1 MGNYDN
7 NYHIQFSCVG
17 VRNNT
22 HCVCMWRN
30 KLRYSTQQLQITTF
44 CYLCT
49 SFFFI
54 EFARACHHIIWIRY
68 SVIIDN
74 VEWAPNTDRTN
85 EQTPFTLE
93 IELGRA
99 SQRHRIK

>member
-1 MGNYDN
+1 MSVYAIIHTAYACEEINWDTAPDNY
-7 NYHIQFSCVG
+7 
-17 VRNNT
+17 
-22 HCVCMWRN
+22 
-30 KLRYSTQQLQITTF
+30 KLLRFVISVQV
-44 CYLCT
+44 
-49 SFFFI
+49 FFFI